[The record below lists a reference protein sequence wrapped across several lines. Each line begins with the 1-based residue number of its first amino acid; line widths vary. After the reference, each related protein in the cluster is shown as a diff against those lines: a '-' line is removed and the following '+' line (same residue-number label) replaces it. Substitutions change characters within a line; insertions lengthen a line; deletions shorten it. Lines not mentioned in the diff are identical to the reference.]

1 MDSLGPLTF
10 RADEDTANPNMV
22 NGKQLLFN
30 MTIIALSLIVKGLWS
45 AVRSNGNFHM
55 LYMMSSLLYIIVIYH
70 L

>member
-30 MTIIALSLIVKGLWS
+30 MTIIALSLIVKGL
-45 AVRSNGNFHM
+45 
-55 LYMMSSLLYIIVIYH
+55 
-70 L
+70 